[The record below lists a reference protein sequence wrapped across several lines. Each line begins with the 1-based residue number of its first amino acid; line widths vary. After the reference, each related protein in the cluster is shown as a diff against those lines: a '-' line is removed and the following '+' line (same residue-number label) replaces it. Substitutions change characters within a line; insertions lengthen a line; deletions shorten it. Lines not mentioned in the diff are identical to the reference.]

1 MCVWNSWRLK
11 HVPNWIWSLPVCGD
25 APTHRAR
32 RGKAE
37 SRMKRLQIRLTEAFS
52 LWTLCL
58 YELFLRVKG
67 SVSLHWLTA
76 LLPFSH
82 WDTRQL
88 DTRTMGHDRFAILSC
103 MWKRPRTLSLLSTV
117 CHSNWITMNRKTR
130 WRWLPG
136 LQLTTG
142 STNVHLFYLCLRP
155 KSTIS
160 DNLELHIHRHWLWTV
175 EIVPTTQSA
184 VWSTGHFL
192 TPAHRLYSEIHIC
205 KYIHVVQL
213 CESQGPGVIRHKK
226 MTRR

>member
-1 MCVWNSWRLK
+1 MKLLTPETCSKLNLISSCLWCCSDPQGQERKGWVQDEASADKSDRSFQPVDALSVWTVSA
-11 HVPNWIWSLPVCGD
+11 SEG
-25 APTHRAR
+25 
-32 RGKAE
+32 
-37 SRMKRLQIRLTEAFS
+37 
-52 LWTLCL
+52 
-58 YELFLRVKG
+58 LRVAALAHSSAAVLALRHTSAGHTDKG
-67 SVSLHWLTA
+67 PRPICNIIMHV
-76 LLPFSH
+76 
-82 WDTRQL
+82 
-88 DTRTMGHDRFAILSC
+88 
-103 MWKRPRTLSLLSTV
+103 KRPRTLSLLSTV
-117 CHSNWITMNRKTR
+117 CHSNWITMNGKTR

-160 DNLELHIHRHWLWTV
+160 DNLELHIHRHWLSTV